1 MAVDTLGGIAK
12 LTIIPLRKNLT
23 EQDTS
28 VSLDESNKVECQF
41 NPETLTLQ
49 KMNQWS
55 FRRDMG
61 DDVPEVIFSG
71 GLSGS
76 LSVKM
81 LFDSTDTG
89 NDVRD
94 KYLKLLAM
102 ALVKPSDEAD
112 KKGQPQ
118 QVMVQW
124 GNFMSFVAVIQS
136 ISQNFQ
142 LFKEDGTPLRAEL
155 IVRFRQAWD
164 ETKKGGQNPTSRTE
178 VRSTWVVEQGQRL
191 DWIAYQVY
199 RDSSAWRHLA
209 ETNDLAKPSE
219 LIPGQILKIVPLP

>member
-1 MAVDTLGGIAK
+1 MAVDSLGGIAK
-12 LTIIPLRKNLT
+12 LTIIPLKKNLT

-28 VSLDESNKVECQF
+28 VSLDEGNKVECQF

-49 KMNQWS
+49 KMNEWS

-76 LSVKM
+76 LTVKM

-89 NDVRD
+89 NDVRE

-102 ALVKPSDEAD
+102 SLVKPSTETD

-136 ISQNFQ
+136 VKQTFL

-155 IVRFRQAWD
+155 DVHFRQAWD
-164 ETKKGGQNPTSRTE
+164 EKKKGGQNPTSRTE

-191 DWIAYQVY
+191 DWIAYQIY

-209 ETNDLAKPSE
+209 ETNDLAKPHE
-219 LIPGQILKIVPLP
+219 LMPGQILKIVPLP